1 MLLNGSLRVGLSRIL
16 VWLVAILWSVE
27 HLWSKNYQSLRPTYQ
42 VLKWY
47 IFSYQVILCTRFENH
62 SSSKCW
68 SFFLSILFNL
78 VAQQMRKFFPLYLMM
93 LWDLHVLLWL
103 LWESVLLVVF
113 IDELFDWVA
122 RVLRNQIEQLVFHH
136 LLLIANLHI
145 SHFMHVPAAC
155 RTEGWKIKFF

>member
-47 IFSYQVILCTRFENH
+47 IFFV
-62 SSSKCW
+62 SSDTVYTLWKTL
-68 SFFLSILFNL
+68 FLQMLIFLSILFYSIM
-78 VAQQMRKFFPLYLMM
+78 QKMRKSFPLYLMM

-103 LWESVLLVVF
+103 LWESALLVVF

-155 RTEGWKIKFF
+155 RTEG